1 MALVSGGVLR
11 AFDERGG
18 VVAFVVGDDVMH
30 GLGGEL
36 VLALEVGGGDGRQ
49 GDHPGDGREV
59 AVAEVGVEVGADEEE
74 AVDADTELRL
84 EVVRDA
90 RAAVAAVALAHD
102 VLLGHHALV
111 FDEPLVD
118 GEGEVLDVRGGGV
131 EEFFAFVVG
140 DEGLGEAGADGVDE
154 DEVGEVEPGA
164 GVVGEGGGVG
174 GGVAG
179 VAEGDVLGAD
189 GAEVEEAGGGAG
201 AAVEGEH
208 HGAVV
213 CAVEGIGGVDDFGG
227 GLAVLALHGDGADG
241 GGVVEGLAVDGDGLF
256 DGLVGGEWV
265 GEGLGVFGWFGSA
278 GRRSGC
284 AGGGGGCGC

>member
-1 MALVSGGVLR
+1 
-11 AFDERGG
+11 
-18 VVAFVVGDDVMH
+18 MH
-30 GLGGEL
+30 GLGGEF
-36 VLALEVGGGDGRQ
+36 VLALEVRGGNGGE
-49 GDHPGDGREV
+49 GDHPGDGREI

-90 RAAVAAVALAHD
+90 RAAIAAVAFAHD
-102 VLLGHHALV
+102 VLFGHHALI

-118 GEGEVLDVRGGGV
+118 GEREVLDVRGGGE

-174 GGVAG
+174 GAVAS
-179 VAEGDVLGAD
+179 VAEGDMLGAD
-189 GAEVEEAGGGAG
+189 GSEVEEAGGRAR

-213 CAVEGIGGVDDFGG
+213 CAVEGISRVDDFSG
-227 GLAVLALHGDGADG
+227 GLAVFALHGDGADG

-265 GEGLGVFGWFGSA
+265 GEGLGVFGRFGSA
-278 GRRSGC
+278 GRRCGCSGR
-284 AGGGGGCGC
+284 GCGCGC